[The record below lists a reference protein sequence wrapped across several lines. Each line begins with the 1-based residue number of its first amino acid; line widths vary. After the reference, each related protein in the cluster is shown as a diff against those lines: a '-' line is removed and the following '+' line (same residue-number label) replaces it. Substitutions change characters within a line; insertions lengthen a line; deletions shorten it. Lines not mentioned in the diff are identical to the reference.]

1 MLNSKYDK
9 NVRNFLSKDKCVHKK
24 IFQQIII
31 IIIIIIQKGWKC
43 KAGRKRLTH
52 YQDLSTE
59 ILTRE

>member
-1 MLNSKYDK
+1 MTKMYGTFCQK
-9 NVRNFLSKDKCVHKK
+9 INVYIK
-24 IFQQIII
+24 I

-59 ILTRE
+59 ILTSE